1 MTNQGAN
8 LENWSL
14 AADDAL
20 RARQLA
26 GIADLIR
33 ISVQTSSQK
42 PNTPVAPPAA
52 PEAWLLRSRSGVEE
66 KSPQIFDGFSAPESG
81 KATLKERLRLVATSL
96 RTDDLMRNSLYLML
110 SSVIQAALGFTFWI
124 IMARIYSTED
134 VGRASSLIAATSLIT
149 YFSLFGLNSTLVRF
163 LPTADRKH
171 SLVTVSLTLV
181 GCAGAVI
188 GLAYILLTPVF
199 APPLAFIE
207 HRPTLVL
214 GFVLLTSAAA
224 INQLTDSVFI
234 ATRKA
239 HLCALSDAV
248 IGGTS
253 KIIFGIFLVG
263 AGSYGLYSA
272 SVGGMAAA
280 ALASVFL
287 IIITF
292 GWRPSFKRTFRT
304 IRPLLKFSGAN
315 YVANAVEL
323 LPTLVVPLIVLDRLG
338 APAVAYYSVA
348 FQMAGLLYVA
358 VYAVESA
365 FMAEGAQ
372 AKADWRAIRARSR
385 RLAIRVFV
393 PGGVLL
399 ALIAHWIL
407 LAFGSNYSHYGT
419 ASLQLLA
426 VSVIPLAACNWSWGV
441 LRLTDRLVGLLVSNA
456 AYSIAICSFAWFLA
470 SHGLTALTAA
480 WPLGTTVA
488 AVVSAFFVA
497 RVSRG
502 KHSASALGVQ
512 RVIVGVPVPGDGSM
526 RKPPRDRGASGRHAA
541 PSSDRGEPAAI
552 RM

>member
-8 LENWSL
+8 RENWSL

-26 GIADLIR
+26 GIAYLIQ
-33 ISVQTSSQK
+33 ISAQTSSQK
-42 PNTPVAPPAA
+42 PKTAVAPPIA
-52 PEAWLLRSRSGVEE
+52 PEAWLLRSRPSVEE
-66 KSPQIFDGFSAPESG
+66 KSPQTFDDFSASESS

-134 VGRASSLIAATSLIT
+134 VGISSSLISATSLIT

-163 LPTADRKH
+163 LPTAGRKH

-181 GCAGAVI
+181 ACAGAVI
-188 GLAYILLTPVF
+188 GLAYILLTPVI
-199 APPLAFIE
+199 APPLAFVE

-214 GFVLLTSAAA
+214 GFVLLTSVAA

-234 ATRKA
+234 AARKA

-253 KIIFGIFLVG
+253 KIILGVILVS

-292 GWRPSFKRTFRT
+292 GWRPSFKGTFRT

-338 APAVAYYSVA
+338 APAAAYYSVA
-348 FQMAGLLYVA
+348 FQMSGLVYAA
-358 VYAVESA
+358 VYAMESA

-385 RLAIRVFV
+385 RLGIRVFV
-393 PGGVLL
+393 PGGALL
-399 ALIAHWIL
+399 VLIAHWIL

-419 ASLQLLA
+419 TSLQLLA
-426 VSVIPLAACNWSWGV
+426 ASVIPLAACNWSWGV

-456 AYSIAICSFAWFLA
+456 AYSIAICGFAWFLA

-488 AVVSAFFVA
+488 AVVAAFFVA
-497 RVSRG
+497 GVSRG
-502 KHSASALGVQ
+502 KHSASALGVAA
-512 RVIVGVPVPGDGSM
+512 GN
-526 RKPPRDRGASGRHAA
+526 RGHIPAVSRLLTHA
-541 PSSDRGEPAAI
+541 
-552 RM
+552 